1 MRFLTRLLKTPDE
14 DQNEEEDEFEAE
26 ENGLLMIRS
35 LPEDKEGAAL
45 AGTPEADAPQ
55 AMVPVAEGEPANP
68 PSEGAAGAA
77 EDEAGQLLASE
88 GEPSDPAKESSPLES
103 ETPETV
109 AEEAQTEEVSPD
121 DPLNMFRG
129 TAKRTYMSQVLK
141 DDLQDVSVAEL
152 LAAARSIRNTL
163 LDKQGVS
170 DAGQGNEKAA

>member
-55 AMVPVAEGEPANP
+55 AKVPAAEGELANP
-68 PSEGAAGAA
+68 PPQGTAGAA
-77 EDEAGQLLASE
+77 EDEAGQLLTGE
-88 GEPSDPAKESSPLES
+88 GEPSDPTKESPPPES

-109 AEEAQTEEVSPD
+109 AEESQTEQASPD

-163 LDKQGVS
+163 LGKQAAS

>member
-35 LPEDKEGAAL
+35 LPEDKDGAAL
-45 AGTPEADAPQ
+45 VGTPEAD
-55 AMVPVAEGEPANP
+55 VPEAKVSAAEGELSNP
-68 PSEGAAGAA
+68 PLQGTAGAA
-77 EDEAGQLLASE
+77 EDEAGQLLTGE
-88 GEPSDPAKESSPLES
+88 GEPSDPTKESPPPES
-103 ETPETV
+103 ETPETA
-109 AEEAQTEEVSPD
+109 AEESQTEQASPD

-163 LDKQGVS
+163 LGEQAAS

>member
-26 ENGLLMIRS
+26 ETGLLMIGS

-55 AMVPVAEGEPANP
+55 AKVPAAEGELANP
-68 PSEGAAGAA
+68 PPHGTAGAA

-88 GEPSDPAKESSPLES
+88 GEPSDPAKESPPPES
-103 ETPETV
+103 ETPEPV
-109 AEEAQTEEVSPD
+109 AEESQTEQASPD